1 VTLAASGCPAGQLAL
16 ESGCADAA
24 LSAEKVR
31 GAVRDAMAELDLR
44 SAIVSVSVG
53 DTPVLTQ
60 AWGESAPGQPA
71 TVDMHWR
78 NGSIAIAY
86 LTTALLQLQDQGV
99 LGLDDKLS
107 KWLPDYPR
115 ASDITLRMLANST
128 SGYADYVDLN
138 VLPLYDDV
146 HRQWSQDELI
156 HAALA
161 QPMKCAPGTCFSYS
175 HANFVILGRVM
186 SMASGKPVA
195 DLIRTGI
202 LEPLGM
208 RETRSDSTAFIPA
221 PVLHAFNVDRGQY
234 EDSTDWSPSWTIAE
248 GAIMTSTVADVMR
261 SAPAIATGQL
271 ISPKAYA
278 QLVEPTTAAF
288 SPQGKARYY
297 GLGIFV
303 SNGWLLQNPFFFGYS
318 GLMAYLPAQ
327 KIAIAVTS
335 TLGPRASPDGNMS
348 DLLFRRIVQRLTPSH
363 MP

>member
-1 VTLAASGCPAGQLAL
+1 MAMQSNSVLKNKALRLRTAIAWSIASAGLGLVAACGGGGGGGAAAVALAASACPAGQLAL

-24 LSAEKVR
+24 LTAEQVR

-71 TVDMHWR
+71 TVDMQWR

-99 LGLDDKLS
+99 LSLDDKL
-107 KWLPDYPR
+107 
-115 ASDITLRMLANST
+115 
-128 SGYADYVDLN
+128 
-138 VLPLYDDV
+138 
-146 HRQWSQDELI
+146 
-156 HAALA
+156 
-161 QPMKCAPGTCFSYS
+161 
-175 HANFVILGRVM
+175 
-186 SMASGKPVA
+186 
-195 DLIRTGI
+195 
-202 LEPLGM
+202 
-208 RETRSDSTAFIPA
+208 
-221 PVLHAFNVDRGQY
+221 
-234 EDSTDWSPSWTIAE
+234 
-248 GAIMTSTVADVMR
+248 R
-261 SAPAIATGQL
+261 SAAAFATGQL

-278 QLVEPTTAAF
+278 QLVAPTTAAF

-297 GLGIFV
+297 GLGIFL

-318 GLMAYLPAQ
+318 SLMAYLPAQ

-335 TLGPRASPDGNMS
+335 TLGPHASPDGNMS
-348 DLLFRRIVQRLTPSH
+348 DLLFRRIVQRLTPSR